1 MKISGVKYLTDQGVE
16 NIWKNKMMAFATFCV
31 LLISLLL
38 VGMASLF
45 YINMNSMISG
55 LNDQNEI
62 DIIMKLGTSAEENK
76 AAEEAIKKID
86 NIKSISFKPKE
97 QALNETKEGISP
109 ADKILSSSSTYVEGD
124 ASFMPDMFI
133 VTVFDTDK
141 VTETS
146 AQIMTIPG
154 IQETQSSPQVAEF
167 LRELRRVVTLIAGT
181 IILALSIVSMIMISN
196 TTKSSVFAR
205 REEIQIMK
213 YVGATNTFIKMPFF
227 VEGLITGLFAG
238 IGSFFITWTVY
249 SSAYDVL
256 INQQTLMQAV
266 NVSNVIPFKDIR
278 LTILISYLVVGSL
291 IGAMGSV
298 VSTRKHINV

>member
-1 MKISGVKYLTDQGVE
+1 MKLSGVKYLTDQGVE

-45 YINMNSMISG
+45 YLNMNSMISG

-62 DIIMKLGTSAEENK
+62 EVIMELGTSEEENK
-76 AAEEAIKKID
+76 AAEEALKNID
-86 NIKSISFKPKE
+86 NIKSISFKSKE
-97 QALNETKEGISP
+97 QALNETKQGIAP
-109 ADKILSSSSTYVEGD
+109 ADKILSSSSTYIEGD
-124 ASFMPDMFI
+124 ASFMPDIFI
-133 VTVFDTDK
+133 VTVFDTEK
-141 VTETS
+141 INETS
-146 AQIMTIPG
+146 AQIMAISNV
-154 IQETQSSPQVAEF
+154 QETQSSPQVAEF

-238 IGSFFITWTVY
+238 IGSFFITWAVY
-249 SSAYDVL
+249 SSAMIYL
-256 INQQTLMQAV
+256 LT
-266 NVSNVIPFKDIR
+266 SR
-278 LTILISYLVVGSL
+278 LLC
-291 IGAMGSV
+291 
-298 VSTRKHINV
+298 KQ